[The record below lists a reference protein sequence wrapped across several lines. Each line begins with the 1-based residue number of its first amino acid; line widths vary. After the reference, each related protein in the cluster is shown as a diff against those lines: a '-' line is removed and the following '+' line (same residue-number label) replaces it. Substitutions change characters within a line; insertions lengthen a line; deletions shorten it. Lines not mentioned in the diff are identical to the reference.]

1 MTTKR
6 NLRRN
11 DIKQLIEKVKTL
23 SPFELKDEFIKMH
36 VTQIKTDF
44 SDFEKFKYNFIR

>member
-1 MTTKR
+1 MI
-6 NLRRN
+6 NGF
-11 DIKQLIEKVKTL
+11 KVVTL
-23 SPFELKDEFIKMH
+23 CGSTRFKDEFIKMH